1 MTLQKLNIKI
11 ECSNEIFGLIF
22 SEDKKKIE
30 YLEDKILILENQL
43 KYYEKIETDYNQKDL
58 EDEEKEYNQKDEPLK
73 PFKEEEYLREID
85 YNQKDSSLI

>member
-11 ECSNEIFGLIF
+11 ECSNEIFGRIF

-30 YLEDKILILENQL
+30 YLEDKLLMLENQL
-43 KYYEKIETDYNQKDL
+43 KYYEKIADYNQKDL

-73 PFKEEEYLREID
+73 PFKEEEYIRER
-85 YNQKDSSLI
+85 L

>member
-1 MTLQKLNIKI
+1 MTLQKLNIKN
-11 ECSNEIFGLIF
+11 ECSNEIFGRIF

-30 YLEDKILILENQL
+30 YLEDKLLMLKNQL

-73 PFKEEEYLREID
+73 PFKEEEYIRER
-85 YNQKDSSLI
+85 L